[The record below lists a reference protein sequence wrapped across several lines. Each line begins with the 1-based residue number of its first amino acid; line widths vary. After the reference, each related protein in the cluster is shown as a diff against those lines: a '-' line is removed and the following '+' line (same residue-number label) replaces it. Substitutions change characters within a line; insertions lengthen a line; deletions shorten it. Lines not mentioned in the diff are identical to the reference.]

1 MDTKTLKTR
10 IKHKSNTSEYWAE
23 QTFSPLE
30 GELVIYNDDNNKQ
43 IKIGDGNTDIN
54 SLPFLYENKLEIELD
69 GEASGEA
76 ALINAHTLDGRAA
89 NEYALKIDTAP
100 DSEKLGGVAASEYA
114 LKTDI
119 TASGSGDANTLGG
132 IPAESYALKSELENY
147 ALKSELDNCALK
159 SELENYALK
168 SELTHIEYIDTTLSA
183 SSWTENVQRVDIPT
197 ITISSNGEV
206 HLAQTITLEQIESAT
221 SAMLHV
227 TSQGEG
233 YIEITAFGDVPEID
247 IPIIVK
253 VVR

>member
-1 MDTKTLKTR
+1 MSTKTLKTR

-69 GEASGEA
+69 GEANGEA

-89 NEYALKIDTAP
+89 NEYALKTDTAP

-119 TASGSGDANTLGG
+119 TVSSDANTLGG

-147 ALKSELDNCALK
+147 TLK

-168 SELTHIEYIDTTLSA
+168 SELMYIEYIDATLSA
-183 SSWTENVQRVDIPT
+183 SSWTENVQRVDNST

-206 HLAQTITLEQIESAT
+206 HLAQTITSE
-221 SAMLHV
+221 
-227 TSQGEG
+227 
-233 YIEITAFGDVPEID
+233 
-247 IPIIVK
+247 
-253 VVR
+253 